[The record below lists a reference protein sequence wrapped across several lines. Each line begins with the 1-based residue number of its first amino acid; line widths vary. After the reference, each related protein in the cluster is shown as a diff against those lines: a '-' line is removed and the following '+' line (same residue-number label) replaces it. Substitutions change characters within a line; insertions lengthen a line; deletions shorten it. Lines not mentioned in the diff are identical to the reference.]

1 MLSQRPELGPVGGTE
16 GKVSGSE
23 ADDTIYLP
31 QFSVIMHCLG
41 QGEKDK

>member
-16 GKVSGSE
+16 GKGSVSE
-23 ADDTIYLP
+23 VDDTIYLP
-31 QFSVIMHCLG
+31 QFSVIMHCLR